1 MPAQLSKPQIR
12 LIQTLNACD
21 ISSESGKKK
30 CDKLYILSKSHLY
43 LASFDDTNSPLSKDI
58 LEGKEIS
65 LVFKDKKE
73 SLICKGKATIITKD
87 DEDFEDASDF
97 LAVDAGKIDHVVEFC
112 IESVG

>member
-12 LIQTLNACD
+12 LIQTVNACEIQSD
-21 ISSESGKKK
+21 SDKKK

-43 LASFDDTNSPLSKDI
+43 LASFEDSSSLLSQDI
-58 LEGKEIS
+58 LAGKEIGV
-65 LVFKDKKE
+65 VFKDKKE

-97 LAVDAGKIDHVVEFC
+97 LAVNAGKIDHIIEFT
-112 IESVG
+112 IEGIE